1 LKEKVFFGRL
11 KSRKLS
17 NLKLFFLNRFKKE
30 CTFDFNKK
38 LKGNYILEIGF
49 GLGDNILNLAR
60 NNPKNFYVGVDP
72 YLNGFANVIYNC
84 KIHNIKNIFLI
95 DKPIQI
101 ILERFKKNFFSKVFV
116 LFPDPWIKNQKKK
129 RKLISFFFLKNL
141 LPKVKKNGLLIIAT
155 DDENYYNE
163 ITKVINFFN
172 IKNETLKLET
182 SFNVPNYTTKYYK
195 RALDSKKKV
204 FFLNIEK
211 IKNLD

>member
-1 LKEKVFFGRL
+1 LKEKIFFGRV

-17 NLKLFFLNRFKKE
+17 NLKLFFLNKFKKDF
-30 CTFDFNKK
+30 TFDFNKN

-49 GLGDNILNLAR
+49 GSGDNILNLAK
-60 NNPKNFYVGVDP
+60 NNPKNFYIGVDP

-84 KIHNIKNIFLI
+84 KIQNIKNIFLI

-101 ILERFKKNFFSKVFV
+101 ILKQFKKNFFSKVFV
-116 LFPDPWIKNQKKK
+116 LFPDPWIKNRQKK
-129 RKLISFFFLKNL
+129 RRLISFFFLKNL
-141 LPKVKKNGLLIIAT
+141 LSKIKKNGFLIVAT

-163 ITKVINFFN
+163 ITKVVNFFY
-172 IKNETLKLET
+172 IKNEKLKVQT
-182 SFNVPNYTTKYYK
+182 SLDDLNYTTKYYK

-211 IKNLD
+211 IENLD

>member
-1 LKEKVFFGRL
+1 MKEKVFFGRV

-17 NLKLFFLNRFKKE
+17 NLKLFFLNRFKKDFI
-30 CTFDFNKK
+30 FDFNKN

-49 GLGDNILNLAR
+49 GLGDNILNLAK
-60 NNPKNFYVGVDP
+60 NNSKNFYVGVDP

-84 KIHNIKNIFLI
+84 KMHNIKNIFLI

-101 ILERFKKNFFSKVFV
+101 ILEQFKKNFFSKVFV
-116 LFPDPWIKNQKKK
+116 LFPDPWIKNRQKK
-129 RKLISFFFLKNL
+129 RRLISFFFLKNL
-141 LPKVKKNGLLIIAT
+141 LSKIKKNGSLIVAT
-155 DDENYYNE
+155 DDENYFNE
-163 ITKVINFFN
+163 IMKVINFFN
-172 IKNETLKLET
+172 IKNETLKVET
-182 SFNVPNYTTKYYK
+182 SLNDTNYSTKYYK

>member
-1 LKEKVFFGRL
+1 LKEKVFFGRV

-17 NLKLFFLNRFKKE
+17 NLKLFFLNRFKKDFA
-30 CTFDFNKK
+30 FDFNKS

-49 GLGDNILNLAR
+49 GLGDNIFNLAK
-60 NNPKNFYVGVDP
+60 NNSKNFYVGVDP
-72 YLNGFANVIYNC
+72 YLNGFVNVIYNC

-101 ILERFKKNFFSKVFV
+101 ILEQFKKNFFSKVFV
-116 LFPDPWIKNQKKK
+116 LFPDPWIKNRQKK
-129 RKLISFFFLKNL
+129 RRLISFFFLKNL
-141 LPKVKKNGLLIIAT
+141 LSKIKKNGSLIVAT
-155 DDENYYNE
+155 DDENYFNE

-172 IKNETLKLET
+172 IKNETLKVET
-182 SFNVPNYTTKYYK
+182 SLNDPNYSTKYYK